1 MRSNQLQL
9 NIANAKTSRHLHQLL
24 QSPLSVGYDHVSPAS
39 AVPDLGIH
47 IHSNVSMRSHV
58 AKTVSTCVN
67 CRLSVVQCRDLFFS
81 RYCRL
86 LFSRGWSMAIRHTLA
101 FHHISRHGC
110 SLMNATAHLI
120 FSSSK
125 FQHITLLL
133 CFSCTG

>member
-81 RYCRL
+81 R
-86 LFSRGWSMAIRHTLA
+86 
-101 FHHISRHGC
+101 
-110 SLMNATAHLI
+110 
-120 FSSSK
+120 
-125 FQHITLLL
+125 
-133 CFSCTG
+133 